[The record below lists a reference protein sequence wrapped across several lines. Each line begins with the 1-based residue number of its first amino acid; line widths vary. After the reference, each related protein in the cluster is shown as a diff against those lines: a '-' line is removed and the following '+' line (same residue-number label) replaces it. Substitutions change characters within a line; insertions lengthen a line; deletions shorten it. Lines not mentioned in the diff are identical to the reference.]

1 MTKSKLCRYSYV
13 LTKSILHHIN
23 ENIRCNCDE
32 CKWIKSLVNKYINT
46 IELLESDDVSKNN

>member
-1 MTKSKLCRYSYV
+1 MFMKNNKKSYV

-46 IELLESDDVSKNN
+46 IELLESDNVSKNN